1 MQDTDLPW
9 LEVSATQLKVLSVD
23 LLKASVKTRVWSLSL
38 GKLGLVDIT
47 AVSKC
52 AWHPKIYARLA
63 ICDDVP

>member
-47 AVSKC
+47 AVSNC
-52 AWHPKIYARLA
+52 TWHPKIYARLA

>member
-38 GKLGLVDIT
+38 GKLGLVDIQPSVIVRGT
-47 AVSKC
+47 QKYMQS
-52 AWHPKIYARLA
+52 
-63 ICDDVP
+63 